1 MFLAGRSM
9 KEARNGFLTLGGI
22 GRGTILCPYKNMHL
36 EVSIFGFLP
45 QCGVFE
51 TLVKVKV
58 RSS

>member
-1 MFLAGRSM
+1 M

>member
-1 MFLAGRSM
+1 M

-45 QCGVFE
+45 QCGVTTLPPMWFE